1 MLMLVIVIVNLT
13 ADYTDK
19 KDGEMERRASGA
31 TKQSARPT
39 TEDFGGHPF
48 AQGPAQ
54 LRGEQASDTL
64 YI

>member
-13 ADYTDK
+13 ADYTEK
-19 KDGEMERRASGA
+19 KDGEMERRASG
-31 TKQSARPT
+31 RPSK
-39 TEDFGGHPF
+39 
-48 AQGPAQ
+48 ALALQRKISVAIRSRKGPAQ